1 MIRFEQPYLRNEAG
15 ISDGGGGG
23 SAAPS
28 LASMPD
34 VAPSGDDSSWDAIK
48 AQVLGQELPQGNP
61 GQQQA
66 PNDNDPWSLPKPEP
80 KPKAKSYEER
90 LAARAAKQ
98 QAQSYEQQLAQYQAQ
113 AQQAQQL
120 QQQQRAEYHR
130 LKAKGD
136 LDGALRALG
145 AEDFATLQREY
156 LTAKG
161 AIPAQSDDPHVQAMQ
176 RQLQQMQAQQRQ
188 AQVNYQRQLEAQRQ
202 QQLRQQEQ
210 QQYQEDVQAIA
221 SDLATLDAELPG
233 ASQFAQLDGFPEV
246 VLKVMEANPGAS
258 LHDAAKLVRRE
269 YEAAFQKLNQAFVPQ
284 QQQQRVPGV
293 TPVYQQPQRS
303 PIQQRLPSAAGVP
316 LQGFNPDELDPKD
329 AWERIKNAAM
339 NG

>member
-1 MIRFEQPYLRNEAG
+1 MINRFERPVLRNQVGVADG
-15 ISDGGGGG
+15 GGGGG
-23 SAAPS
+23 SASPS

-34 VAPSGDDSSWDAIK
+34 ISADIGDGASWEALK
-48 AQVLGQELPQGNP
+48 AQAMGQELPEGTP
-61 GQQQA
+61 GQQGSNQ
-66 PNDNDPWSLPKPEP
+66 DNDPWAMPKAEP
-80 KPKAKSYEER
+80 KPKARSYEER

-98 QAQSYEQQLAQYQAQ
+98 QAQTYEQQLQAAHQ
-113 AQQAQQL
+113 QLQQAQQL
-120 QQQQRAEYHR
+120 QNQQRAEYNR

-145 AEDFATLQREY
+145 AEDFQTLQREY

-176 RQLQQMQAQQRQ
+176 RQIHAMQARERQQRE
-188 AQVNYQRQLEAQRQ
+188 AYQRQQEAYRQ
-202 QQLRQQEQ
+202 QQQQQYER

-269 YEAAFQKLNQAFVPQ
+269 YEAAFQRLNQAFVPQ
-284 QQQQRVPGV
+284 QQQRVPAV

-303 PIQQRLPSAAGVP
+303 PIQQRLPSAAAAP
-316 LQGFNPDELDPKD
+316 LGGFDDDNDPGRWDK
-329 AWERIKNAAM
+329 IKNAAM